1 MATWIMQGATDMLRG
16 DVMVTGGITP
26 LIKVAHMADG
36 FRMKCEIHHGGK
48 GLVHAPQKPGLGF
61 EIDWE
66 LVKRNKV
73 AVIR

>member
-1 MATWIMQGATDMLRG
+1 MAISTAYLE
-16 DVMVTGGITP
+16 P
-26 LIKVAHMADG
+26 NS
-36 FRMKCEIHHGGK
+36 E